1 MRDLSCTPKV
11 PICSMDET
19 KIPSIYASRE
29 DPESE
34 SRISRDSILLFFL
47 SGRLGTTAS
56 IPVAARDDMRG
67 RREATGSGKR
77 E

>member
-1 MRDLSCTPKV
+1 MSKI

-19 KIPSIYASRE
+19 KIPSSIYASRE

-47 SGRLGTTAS
+47 SN
-56 IPVAARDDMRG
+56 
-67 RREATGSGKR
+67 
-77 E
+77 